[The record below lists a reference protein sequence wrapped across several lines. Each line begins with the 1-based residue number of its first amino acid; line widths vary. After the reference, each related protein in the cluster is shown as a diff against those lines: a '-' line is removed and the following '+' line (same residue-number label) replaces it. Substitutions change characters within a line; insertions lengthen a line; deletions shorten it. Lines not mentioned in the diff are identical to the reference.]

1 MLSGPSFRAAF
12 FFSINS
18 LILPGFSLDLTS
30 INLLKPHY
38 LLFRGFILLCVQ
50 LSKNITK
57 CFFLLSFIFL
67 VLILQS
73 PCFICATW
81 KHKQTIEQQPHRSC
95 ERIKNKNKTKSRH
108 IPIDHGF
115 YWYRWHCNGIIK
127 GWLYCLTSELKWRF
141 LVNNRLVFASGR
153 CLVIAQIQFSLI
165 KKIRSGR
172 SEHSLVDV
180 ICVSPL
186 MSACV
191 SEAVEKIPNNDQ
203 KDYRKRSLCAIVCI
217 ATTCQ
222 YHHFGY

>member
-141 LVNNRLVFASGR
+141 LVNSTNPIFFNKKNKEWTFRALASGR
-153 CLVIAQIQFSLI
+153 HMCFTSNERMRIWGSW
-165 KKIRSGR
+165 
-172 SEHSLVDV
+172 ED
-180 ICVSPL
+180 P
-186 MSACV
+186 
-191 SEAVEKIPNNDQ
+191 
-203 KDYRKRSLCAIVCI
+203 
-217 ATTCQ
+217 
-222 YHHFGY
+222 